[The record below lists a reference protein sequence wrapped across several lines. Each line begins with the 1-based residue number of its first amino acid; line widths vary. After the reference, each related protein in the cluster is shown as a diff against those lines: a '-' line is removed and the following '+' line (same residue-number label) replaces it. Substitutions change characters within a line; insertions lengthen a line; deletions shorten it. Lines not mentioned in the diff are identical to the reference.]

1 MRENQQRWACAY
13 LLCAFSIAE
22 DASCTYPGNSYLES
36 GAQQM
41 KMDYTVAMQRAI
53 ALAEKGLGKTA
64 PNPIVGAVI
73 IDATGAIVA
82 EGFHDRNK
90 SKDHAEVVA
99 IKAAG
104 EKSKGSTIVVTLEP
118 CNHTGSTDPCVQAII
133 DAGITTVVFAV
144 TDPNEKAAGGAA
156 ALRAAGIT
164 VIEGVLKDE
173 AAFSNRAWL
182 MKIRKNR
189 PFFTWKVAATL
200 DGKVAAADGTSKW
213 ITNEASRADVQA
225 LRRQADAILV
235 GTNTVIADNPHL
247 VPRGDFEG
255 FTNNPIRVV
264 CGEQELPKDAQVF
277 DDAAPTVVVKS
288 KDLDVLVEKLN
299 ELGINHVFV
308 EAGPTLGSAMLDGCL
323 LDELII
329 YQAPSLIG
337 TGKHFFVFDYPTTIT
352 DQMRMDHLGTQ
363 VFDGDVKSVYRIR
376 NGE

>member
-1 MRENQQRWACAY
+1 
-13 LLCAFSIAE
+13 
-22 DASCTYPGNSYLES
+22 
-36 GAQQM
+36 M
-41 KMDYTVAMQRAI
+41 KMDYAVAMQRAI

-73 IDATGAIVA
+73 VDSTGAIIA
-82 EGFHDRNK
+82 EGFHDRMN
-90 SKDHAEVVA
+90 SVDHAEVVA

-104 EKSKGSTIVVTLEP
+104 DKAKGSTIVVTLEP
-118 CNHTGSTDPCVQAII
+118 CNHTGSTGPCVQAII

-144 TDPNEKAAGGAA
+144 NDPNEKAAGGAA

-164 VIEGVLKDE
+164 VVEGVLKDE

-182 MKIRKNR
+182 MKIRRNR

-213 ITNEASRADVQA
+213 ITNEASRADVQI

-235 GTNTVIADNPHL
+235 GTNTVLVDNPHL
-247 VPRGDFEG
+247 VPRGDFPG
-255 FTNNPIRVV
+255 YRGNPIRII
-264 CGEQELPKDAQVF
+264 CGEQELPKNAQVF
-277 DDAAPTVVVKS
+277 DDAARTVVVKS
-288 KDLDVLVEKLN
+288 KNLDVLVEKLN
-299 ELGINHVFV
+299 ELGVNHVFV

-323 LDELII
+323 LDELIM
-329 YQAPSLIG
+329 YQAPSLLG
-337 TGKHFFVFDYPTTIT
+337 TGKNWFAFDYPSTIT
-352 DQMRMDHLGTQ
+352 DQMRMDHIDTQ

>member
-1 MRENQQRWACAY
+1 
-13 LLCAFSIAE
+13 
-22 DASCTYPGNSYLES
+22 
-36 GAQQM
+36 
-41 KMDYTVAMQRAI
+41 MDYTVAMQRAI

-73 IDATGAIVA
+73 IDAAGNVVG
-82 EGFHDRNK
+82 EGFHDRVN
-90 SKDHAEVVA
+90 SPDHAEVVA

-104 EKSKGSTIVVTLEP
+104 NKAVDATIVVSLEP
-118 CNHTGSTDPCVQAII
+118 CNHTGSTGPCVQAII
-133 DAGITTVVFAV
+133 DAGIRTVVFAV
-144 TDPNEKAAGGAA
+144 TDPNESAAGGAA

-182 MKIRKNR
+182 MKIRKGR

-213 ITNEASRADVQA
+213 ISNETSRGDVQI

-235 GTNTVIADNPHL
+235 GTNTVITDDPHL
-247 VPRGDFEG
+247 IPRGTFTG
-255 FTNNPIRVV
+255 FGANPIRVI
-264 CGEQELPKDAQVF
+264 CGEQELPKESKVF
-277 DDAAPTVVVKS
+277 DDAAQTVVVKS

-299 ELGINHVFV
+299 ELGVNHVFV

-323 LDELII
+323 LDELIM
-329 YQAPSLIG
+329 YQAPTLLG
-337 TGKHFFVFDYPTTIT
+337 TGKHFFAFDFPTTIT
-352 DQMRMDHLGTQ
+352 DQMRMDHLCTQ
-363 VFDGDVKSVYRIR
+363 VLDGDVKSVYRIR

>member
-1 MRENQQRWACAY
+1 ME
-13 LLCAFSIAE
+13 
-22 DASCTYPGNSYLES
+22 
-36 GAQQM
+36 
-41 KMDYTVAMQRAI
+41 YTVAMQRAI

-73 IDATGAIVA
+73 IDAAGNVVG
-82 EGFHDRNK
+82 EGFHDRVN
-90 SKDHAEVVA
+90 SPDHAEVVA

-104 EKSKGSTIVVTLEP
+104 NKSVGATIVVTLEP
-118 CNHTGSTDPCVQAII
+118 CNHTGSTGPCVQAII

-144 TDPNEKAAGGAA
+144 TDPNESAAGGAA

-164 VIEGVLKDE
+164 VVEGVLKDE

-213 ITNEASRADVQA
+213 ISNELSRADVQM

-235 GTNTVIADNPHL
+235 GTNTVITDDPHL
-247 VPRGDFEG
+247 IPRGDFPG
-255 FTNNPIRVV
+255 YGANPIRVV
-264 CGEQELPKDAQVF
+264 CGEQELPTDAKVF
-277 DDAAPTVVVKS
+277 DDAAKTVVVKS

-323 LDELII
+323 LDELVM
-329 YQAPSLIG
+329 YQAPSLLG
-337 TGKHFFVFDYPTTIT
+337 TGKYFFAFDYPTTIT
-352 DQMRMDHLGTQ
+352 DQMRMDHLSTQ
-363 VFDGDVKSVYRIR
+363 VLDGDVKSVYRIR